1 MSTHKQNDPAGEAP
15 PFAGRRVSR
24 FVPLLGLLSFL
35 SLGLG
40 LSARGWAAGPPRILV
55 EAPSA
60 LAAIGREVER
70 LAPEAMLAAAA
81 LVGGDPAAI
90 ATELSP
96 IQIVLVPEGTAA
108 ARAAAP
114 WISGYA
120 ISGGGVG
127 AGGPGRIVL
136 FPARVDRYPDFD
148 LDGLLRHE
156 LTHLLVAHAARG
168 GDVPRWFNE
177 GLAMA
182 VGREPG
188 LGDRARVALA
198 VIDDGS
204 LPIARLDAAF
214 SGSESEV
221 HAAYALAG
229 DLVRELLARHGRDSA
244 ARILAGV
251 ARGERFREAFLAV
264 TGERLADFE
273 TRYWEHRTFVDRWIP
288 VISSSVLLWGG
299 IALLALAAIRR
310 RRARDAERLE
320 RWGVEEGEV
329 ANPFG
334 ELAEGGIEVE
344 AEREIDDGP
353 PADTEPDDWPPRKPP
368 PRLWR
373 RR

>member
-1 MSTHKQNDPAGEAP
+1 MSLLLFVTVVLACPSSGRALAEPPRIRVEAP
-15 PFAGRRVSR
+15 P
-24 FVPLLGLLSFL
+24 
-35 SLGLG
+35 
-40 LSARGWAAGPPRILV
+40 
-55 EAPSA
+55 A

-70 LAPEAMLAAAA
+70 LAPEAMSAAAA
-81 LVGGDPAAI
+81 LVGGDPVAI
-90 ATELSP
+90 AADLSP

-108 ARAAAP
+108 ARAVAP

-120 ISGGGVG
+120 ISGGAGG
-127 AGGPGRIVL
+127 AGGGARGPGRIVL
-136 FPARVDRYPDFD
+136 FPARVDRYPDFN

-156 LTHLLVAHAARG
+156 LTHLFVDHAAGGG

-182 VGREPG
+182 VGREAG

-198 VIDDGS
+198 VIDDGN

-214 SGSESEV
+214 SGGEAQV

-229 DLVRELLARHGRDSA
+229 DLVRDLMARHGRDSA

-251 ARGERFREAFLAV
+251 ARGERFRDAFFAV
-264 TGERLADFE
+264 TGERLSDFE

-299 IALLALAAIRR
+299 ISLLALAAIRR
-310 RRARDAERLE
+310 RRARDAARLA

-329 ANPFG
+329 ASPFV
-334 ELAEGGIEVE
+334 ELAEGELDAE
-344 AEREIDDGP
+344 AEIDDGL
-353 PADTEPDDWPPRKPP
+353 PAAAPDDWPPRKLDPK
-368 PRLWR
+368 LWR